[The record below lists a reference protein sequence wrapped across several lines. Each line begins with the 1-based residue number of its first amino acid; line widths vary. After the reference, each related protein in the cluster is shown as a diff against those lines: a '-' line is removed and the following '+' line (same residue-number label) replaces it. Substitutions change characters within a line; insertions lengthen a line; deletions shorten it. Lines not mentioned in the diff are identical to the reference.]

1 MKIIIKL
8 LMNQKKKNMK
18 KNIRR
23 VYKINNMDDY

>member
-8 LMNQKKKNMK
+8 LMNRMKNIMK

-23 VYKINNMDDY
+23 VYKTNSMGDY